1 MISSQDSRDKSDIR
15 SFNTR
20 DWTWVLNIGLHK
32 NYRCCV
38 RQNAR
43 CTPIIKGGVK
53 GDSKRHHAAPSG
65 IILKPRAAGPAAV
78 HRVHVEA

>member
-1 MISSQDSRDKSDIR
+1 MISSPDSRDKSDIR

-43 CTPIIKGGVK
+43 YPSIIKGGVK
-53 GDSKRHHAAPSG
+53 SGSKRHHAASSG
-65 IILKPRAAGPAAV
+65 IILKPRAVVPAAV
-78 HRVHVEA
+78 HVEA